1 MTVREY
7 LSLPG
12 KLKEEIRRDI
22 DNVAAMRSIVENTTM
37 HLSFTA
43 GRNPSKNNDTFEN
56 VMLEIAEEEK
66 KIEEKK
72 QKLIKVQVEL
82 LREIGKLKD
91 KEQQDVLRMRYI
103 EDKKMSKIADVK
115 DVTIQR
121 VYQIHGEAVENLEK
135 ALTWL

>member
-22 DNVAAMRSIVENTTM
+22 DNVAAMRSIVENTTT

>member
-22 DNVAAMRSIVENTTM
+22 DNVAAMRSIVENTNT

-56 VMLEIAEEEK
+56 EMLEIAEEEK

-103 EDKKMSKIADVK
+103 EDKKMSKIAYVK

-121 VYQIHGEAVENLEK
+121 LYQIHGEAVENLER

>member
-12 KLKEEIRRDI
+12 KLKEEIQRDI
-22 DNVAAMRSIVENTTM
+22 DNVAAMRSIVENTTT

-91 KEQQDVLRMRYI
+91 KNQKLSNSQRRHEPQRTT
-103 EDKKMSKIADVK
+103 SKCIF
-115 DVTIQR
+115 
-121 VYQIHGEAVENLEK
+121 
-135 ALTWL
+135 